1 MSNEIPFLSAL
12 GITLAVAV
20 GVVIYLKRPLR
31 RILIDLCG
39 SEQRAGFWAAYA
51 DVVFVLVPVA
61 SLLLGQVIQ
70 ASSASKVSEIKP
82 PLFMV
87 IDLLTWSLLG
97 LIVAVFVIAMGV
109 AAFIGTGLPRTPIA
123 ISPDQVNDLER
134 LLAKVEEIRAREI
147 VRRASNGGGS
157 L

>member
-1 MSNEIPFLSAL
+1 
-12 GITLAVAV
+12 
-20 GVVIYLKRPLR
+20 
-31 RILIDLCG
+31 
-39 SEQRAGFWAAYA
+39 
-51 DVVFVLVPVA
+51 
-61 SLLLGQVIQ
+61 
-70 ASSASKVSEIKP
+70 
-82 PLFMV
+82 MV